1 MKAINKIFK
10 VVFASMVFVAFSFT
24 ALAQDYTI
32 DFSDTST
39 YDVTCGKV
47 VPAQWS
53 VKDDSCLM
61 YTPYFRVEAE
71 AGVYVSF
78 TFTVNQSGNGD
89 GTDNGYIFHQIDGE
103 GEWVLDTAWASGGSP
118 QVYDLTDGLSLNY
131 GHYIRFMVALQ
142 TDSQTEFWAIMGG
155 DVTITDGDEE
165 QALISVWSGRPPA
178 PPPTDPF
185 GLPIELMSF
194 SGKVDNGSV
203 ILKWATASEV
213 NNDFFTIEKSEDGV
227 FFEVVG
233 YVDGTGNSNSVIQ
246 YSFVDE
252 NLFKLAYYR
261 LKQTDYDGAFAYSSI
276 IKVSEELCGTSEIE
290 IASSNGAIN
299 VMTNSSVSG
308 KLNVKI
314 YTLSGTLVFNSS
326 NHIESGCSTITLSP
340 DISGNSIYLVSA
352 SLNAQKPVNSKVYV
366 N

>member
-1 MKAINKIFK
+1 MKATNIISKAIFTS
-10 VVFASMVFVAFSFT
+10 VLFFVFSFT
-24 ALAQDYTI
+24 NAQEYTI
-32 DFSDTST
+32 DFTDTST
-39 YDVTCGKV
+39 FDVTCGKV

-61 YTPYFRVEAE
+61 YTPYFRVDAE
-71 AGVYVSF
+71 EGSEVSF
-78 TFTVNQSGNGD
+78 SFRVNQSGNGD
-89 GTDNGYIFHQIDGE
+89 FTDNGYIYHQIDGE
-103 GEWVLDTAWASGGSP
+103 GEWILDTAWTSGLDPS
-118 QVYDLTDGLSLNY
+118 VYDLSDKVSLNY

-155 DVTITDGDEE
+155 DVVIDDSEE
-165 QALISVWSGRPPA
+165 SQQKISIWGGKPPA

-185 GLPIELMSF
+185 LPIELMSF
-194 SGKVDNGSV
+194 TGKVDNGNV
-203 ILKWATASEV
+203 ILKWATASEL
-213 NNDFFTIEKSEDGV
+213 NNDFFTIEKSEDGI

-246 YSFVDE
+246 YSFIDE
-252 NLFKLAYYR
+252 NPFELAYYR

-276 IKVSEELCGTSEIE
+276 IKVSEELCGTNEEIE
-290 IASSNGAIN
+290 IASSNGTIN

-308 KLNVKI
+308 KMNVSI
-314 YTLSGTLVFNSS
+314 YTLSGTLVFISS
-326 NHIESGCSTITLSP
+326 NYIESGCSTITLSP
-340 DISGNSIYLVSA
+340 DISGNSIYIVSA